1 MLPQNYSD
9 RKGAFDMPFDGITIQ
24 ALCQE
29 LNSRL
34 VEARI
39 DKIFQPEKDEIV
51 LSIRTKTSSCR
62 MLLSANPR
70 WARCYLTSFKKE
82 NPTNPPAFCMLLR
95 KYLEGGKIKAI
106 QQCGFER
113 IMYIDIEAM
122 DDFRE
127 WKMKRL
133 ICEFTGR
140 HANIV
145 LINLET
151 NTIIDAIKRFNSE
164 QNSYREVLP
173 GRLYVEPP
181 DQAKLN
187 PQEFAFEQMVEMMW
201 HGAAHTELSTA
212 IFNTFTGIS
221 PFSARQLCIK
231 SGLDPMLPVEQ
242 CGEFEFGNIV
252 QQLTRMITAP
262 EDTARQACM
271 AMTEGQPLE
280 FAPYPL
286 VELTPRVEIITLDNI
301 NEACDLFYQY
311 KMDRLKLD
319 SIKANLSRNIKGF
332 LDKAYK
338 KLFHQEG
345 DENRARENE
354 KYKDWGELITAYAH
368 ELHKGDLQ
376 AHLNVFAPGEPV
388 VIDLDPRYTPI
399 QNAQRYFKI
408 YNKSRSALRHL
419 ETLKAQNRLEIKY
432 LESVLLAISQAE
444 NTQDIDE
451 IVEELEGEGYVKEH
465 GKRKKTKVHRSE
477 PRRFMSSDGLEIF
490 VGRNNR
496 QNDLLSIKQA
506 SSGDLWLHT
515 KEVAGTHVIVKLP
528 RNMNHIDLVPDRT
541 LEEAAILAAYF
552 SKAEQSSKVEV
563 DYTFRFNLR
572 KPNGAKPGM
581 VVYENYWTINV
592 NPHDQRLTAL
602 LEQQTIPRES

>member
-1 MLPQNYSD
+1 
-9 RKGAFDMPFDGITIQ
+9 MPFDGITIR

-29 LNSRL
+29 LHERL
-34 VEARI
+34 VDARI
-39 DKIFQPEKDEIV
+39 DKIFQPEKDEV
-51 LSIRTKTSSCR
+51 TLSIRTKTGSCR
-62 MLLSANPR
+62 LLLSANPR
-70 WARCYLTSFKKE
+70 WARSYLASTKKE
-82 NPTNPPAFCMLLR
+82 NPSNPPAFCMLLR

-106 QQCGFER
+106 HQCDFER

-140 HANIV
+140 HSNIV
-145 LINLET
+145 LINPET
-151 NTIIDAIKRFNSE
+151 NTIIDAIKRFSSE
-164 QNSYREVLP
+164 QNSYREVMP

-187 PQEFAFEQMVEMMW
+187 PLKYSFETMVEQMW
-201 HGAAHTELSTA
+201 NQSPHTELSQA
-212 IFNTFTGIS
+212 VFNSFSGIS
-221 PFSARQLCIK
+221 PFSARQICYK
-231 SGLDPMLPVEQ
+231 CGLDPSLPVEQ
-242 CGEFEFGNIV
+242 CGEFEFRMIS
-252 QQLTRMITAP
+252 QQLEQMIISLA
-262 EDTARQACM
+262 DTTHGACV
-271 AMTEGQPLE
+271 AFNGGQTVE

-286 VELTPRVEIITLDNI
+286 MELGPRVEIITTSSI
-301 NEACDLFYQY
+301 NEACDRYYQN
-311 KMDRLKLD
+311 KMGRLKLD
-319 SIKANLSRNIKGF
+319 SIKVNLSRNMKGF

-338 KLFHQEG
+338 KQFHLEG
-345 DENRARENE
+345 DEERARENE

-368 ELHKGDLQ
+368 ELHKGDLR
-376 AHLNVFAPGEPV
+376 AEFDDFTTGEPV
-388 VIDLDPRYTPI
+388 SIDLDPRYTPI

-419 ETLKAQNRLEIKY
+419 ESLKAQNHLEISY

-444 NTQDIDE
+444 DTQDIEE
-451 IVEELEGEGYVKEH
+451 IVEELEGEGYLKEH
-465 GKRKKTKVHRSE
+465 SKRKKARGHRSQ
-477 PRRFMSSDGLEIF
+477 PRHFMSSDGLEIL

-506 SSGDLWLHT
+506 ASGDLWLHT
-515 KEVAGTHVIVKLP
+515 KEIAGTHVIVKLP
-528 RNMNHIDLVPDRT
+528 RNITNIDSLPDST

-563 DYTFRFNLR
+563 DYTFRSNLR
-572 KPNGAKPGM
+572 KPNGSKPGM

-592 NPHDQRLTAL
+592 DPHDKRLSIL
-602 LEQQTIPRES
+602 LEQQAVSLK